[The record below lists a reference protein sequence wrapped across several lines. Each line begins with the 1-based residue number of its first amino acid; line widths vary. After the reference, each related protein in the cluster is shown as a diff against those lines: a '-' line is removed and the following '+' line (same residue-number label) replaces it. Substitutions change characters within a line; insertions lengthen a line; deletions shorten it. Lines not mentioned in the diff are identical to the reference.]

1 MLILNPQIRHNAAQ
15 NNLNSPTPLA
25 GVGLFCWEEIM
36 TKKDKEA
43 VIISFYNT
51 AELAQKAIETGLDE
65 WLCGTDIEAI
75 DKVLLNVSELA
86 IRLIRIGRY

>member
-1 MLILNPQIRHNAAQ
+1 
-15 NNLNSPTPLA
+15 
-25 GVGLFCWEEIM
+25 M
-36 TKKDKEA
+36 TNKDKEA